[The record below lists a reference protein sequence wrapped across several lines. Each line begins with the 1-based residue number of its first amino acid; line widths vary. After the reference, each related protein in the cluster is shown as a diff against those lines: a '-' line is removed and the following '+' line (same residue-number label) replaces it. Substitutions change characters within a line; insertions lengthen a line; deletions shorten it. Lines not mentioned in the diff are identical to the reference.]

1 MIVNSNQHCCKFET
15 VIIVNSNQHYCK
27 FESYYYCHVFFM
39 YYYRFFLSVIYNV
52 FIPLYLCF
60 CQERNKK
67 IEVLL
72 CIFLDQT
79 TNMDA
84 YFVNTSRIHI
94 KIWLPLPSYFSIVKK
109 GRVYLWCIFIP
120 QTWQESYRKCV
131 RNLQLQKIE
140 QLWNKWSSAVSALL
154 SDKYWPNL

>member
-15 VIIVNSNQHYCK
+15 VTIVNSNQHYCK

-67 IEVLL
+67 YWSFTVYIFRSNYQYGCLFCQYLSYTYQNLIALAV
-72 CIFLDQT
+72 IFLNCKEGESLSLMHFYSA
-79 TNMDA
+79 NMA
-84 YFVNTSRIHI
+84 RKLS
-94 KIWLPLPSYFSIVKK
+94 KMCQKSSITEN
-109 GRVYLWCIFIP
+109 R
-120 QTWQESYRKCV
+120 T
-131 RNLQLQKIE
+131 
-140 QLWNKWSSAVSALL
+140 AL
-154 SDKYWPNL
+154 K